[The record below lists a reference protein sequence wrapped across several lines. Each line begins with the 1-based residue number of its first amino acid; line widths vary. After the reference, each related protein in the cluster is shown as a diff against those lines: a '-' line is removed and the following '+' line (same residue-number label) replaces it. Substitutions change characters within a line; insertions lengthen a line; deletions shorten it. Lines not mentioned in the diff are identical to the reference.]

1 MLTKCRYP
9 HLIATAFASLLIIL
23 LGGCTTQKPPLTK
36 PKPITKVKAA
46 IVTFPPPVI
55 LKATAPIEYVIQ
67 KGDTLWGIAQYF
79 LRNPWAWPE
88 IWYANP
94 QIKNPHWIYPG
105 DILTLYYVNGK
116 PRISVTGGPR
126 IQKTVVLK
134 PEIGYQKL
142 PETKTPIPIQTIRP
156 FLIKSRVVS
165 QNKLLTAPHI
175 VGTNSSQILYA
186 DGMKVY
192 VRGLPKDSD
201 TSMYSVYR
209 PGKPLKSPQ
218 TKRII
223 AYQAIYLGDIRIVH
237 NGLIAT
243 GVLENVTNAVQLGD
257 RLLPYVKQPEN
268 YTFLPRAPRKPVY
281 GQVISLFNAIAMVGQ
296 YQVIVLDVGTQQGIR
311 RGDVLQIKQRGRLI
325 HDRYATINES
335 PEIRLPN
342 THTGLAMV
350 FQPYKRISY
359 ALIMSA
365 THPIEIGDII
375 TNP

>member
-9 HLIATAFASLLIIL
+9 HLIATASASLLIAL
-23 LGGCTTQKPPLTK
+23 LGGCTTQKPPLIK
-36 PKPITKVKAA
+36 LKPITKAKAA

-55 LKATAPIEYVIQ
+55 LKATAPTEYVIQ

-126 IQKTVVLK
+126 IRKTVILK
-134 PEIGYQKL
+134 PEIEYQKL

-165 QNKLLTAPHI
+165 QNELLTAPHI

-237 NGLIAT
+237 NGSIAT
-243 GVLENVTNAVQLGD
+243 GVLENVTDAVQSGD

-268 YTFLPRAPRKPVY
+268 YTFLPRTPRIPVH
-281 GQVISLFNAIAMVGQ
+281 GQVISLFNAIALVGQ

-311 RGDVLQIKQRGRLI
+311 RGDILQIKQRGHLI

-342 THTGLAMV
+342 TRTGLAMV

-365 THPIEIGDII
+365 TRPIEIGDII